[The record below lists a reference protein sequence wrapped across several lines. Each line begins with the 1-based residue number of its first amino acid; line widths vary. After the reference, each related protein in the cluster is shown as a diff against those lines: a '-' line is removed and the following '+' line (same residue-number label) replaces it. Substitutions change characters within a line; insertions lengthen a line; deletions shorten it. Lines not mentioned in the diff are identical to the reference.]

1 MKLREYIEKQFAK
14 SLFSGLLE
22 RYDLATEFICSF
34 NDAYGQKD
42 SAMGALVPFFSP
54 DSLEITELPDQDGAN
69 FKRYVFTFPELGSIN
84 MNEAYSNFAYGDK
97 RLFMTKPFIGK
108 AHPSSNDEA
117 SNAAKSKPEYAV
129 HTLACTLFYV
139 YFGCHPLCGRA
150 YYEKAAMTDELE
162 REFFKDQHG
171 FIFDIENNPNR
182 FVNGYHGI
190 SWVIWNALTDEQR
203 AFWREVFSTEGL
215 DYATFYEKWKS
226 AYLGFT
232 HSSTVTPCGERL
244 STIVYSADYALVI
257 SDNTIGNKTV
267 RCRNCNNALISRC
280 EGCQVAPLNRSATF
294 FTLTVKVQSGADL
307 DGAVPE
313 TEREL
318 VLYDGKTL
326 YGKDLGLD
334 DSSAIFDVIASKK
347 NSKILGLKY
356 LQQTPMKAACGSI
369 TRFYEKDGM
378 IALLPGTNVFVT
390 PKTSRIIAPGEPVEV
405 KPAPAPQPVPQ
416 PDPTPAPQP
425 EPKKPEPT
433 PAPQPETKKPDPTP
447 APQPEP
453 KNPEP
458 APAPQPVYDESKT
471 VYTEEGLEFDLLDD
485 EPTDCAE
492 YMLYKIRGRKKQQLY
507 ALKVFKPIVDMKKLE
522 RHQKSMDNVRYVI
535 SKKLSLPKTLIYPKA
550 MADPTRGFT
559 KGEIAYICNLLPDE
573 VVSAN
578 DYVKSDI
585 KARFEVGDVMLLLD
599 FCTALKSLHDK
610 GFAYKFMHL
619 KNLMLDMNEYRTYL
633 TDSDS
638 VSDDT
643 YRPPLYHVEFAAPE
657 RMILSLQPDDVTDA
671 YSFAVISFI
680 MIYKMHPYGSTQ
692 WEKRGKLG
700 TDERKKMYVF
710 DPKYYFDTHHA
721 AHVPERMLGT
731 PKARTVEEKWG
742 LTPQY
747 IRNLFDRTFH
757 LNATH
762 SREESVVKARSSRPT
777 MQEWKDG
784 LNKWYQELSAQKR

>member
-14 SLFSGLLE
+14 SLFSGLVE
-22 RYDLATEFICSF
+22 RYNLATEFICSF
-34 NDAYGQKD
+34 NDAYGEKD
-42 SAMGALVPFFSP
+42 SALAMGALVPFFSP

-69 FKRYVFTFPELGSIN
+69 FKRYVFAFPELGAID

-108 AHPSSNDEA
+108 PHPSSNAEA

-129 HTLACTLFYV
+129 HTLLCTLFYI

-162 REFFKDQHG
+162 YEFFKEQNG
-171 FIFDIENNPNR
+171 FIFDIDNNPNR

-190 SWVIWNALTDEQR
+190 SFVIWKTLTDEQR
-203 AFWREVFSTEGL
+203 AFWQEVFTSEGL
-215 DYATFYEKWKS
+215 DYATFYEKWRR

-280 EGCQVAPLNRSATF
+280 DGCQVAPLNRAATF
-294 FTLTVKVQSGADL
+294 FTLTVKSRNGGDL
-307 DGAVPE
+307 DEAEPE
-313 TEREL
+313 TEREIA
-318 VLYDGKTL
+318 LYDGKTL
-326 YGKDLGLD
+326 YGADFGLD
-334 DSSAIFDVIASKK
+334 DGGAIFDVIASKK

-356 LQQTPMKAACGSI
+356 LLETPMKAACGSI

-390 PKTSRIIAPGEPVEV
+390 PKTARIIVPGEPVEV
-405 KPAPAPQPVPQ
+405 KPAP
-416 PDPTPAPQP
+416 QP
-425 EPKKPEPT
+425 EVKKPEPT
-433 PAPQPETKKPDPTP
+433 PAPQ
-447 APQPEP
+447 
-453 KNPEP
+453 
-458 APAPQPVYDESKT
+458 PAPQPVYDESKT
-471 VYTEEGLEFDLLDD
+471 VYTDEGLEFDLLDD
-485 EPTDCAE
+485 EPTDATE
-492 YMLYKIRGRKKQQLY
+492 YKLYKIRARKNQQLY
-507 ALKVFKPIVDMKKLE
+507 ALKVFKPIVDPKKLE
-522 RHQKSMDNVRYVI
+522 RHRKSMDNVRYVI

-550 MADPTRGFT
+550 MASSSRGFT
-559 KGEIAYICNLLPDE
+559 KGESAYICNMLPDG

-578 DYVKSDI
+578 EYVKSDI
-585 KARFEVGDVMLLLD
+585 KPRFEIGDVMLLLD
-599 FCTALKSLHDK
+599 FCTTLKSLHDK
-610 GFAYKFMHL
+610 DLSYKFMHL
-619 KNLMLDMNEYRTYL
+619 KNLMLDLNDNRTYL
-633 TDSDS
+633 VDSDS

-680 MIYKMHPYGSTQ
+680 MIYKMHPYGFTQ

-700 TDERKKMYVF
+700 TDERKKAYVF
-710 DPKYYFDTHHA
+710 EPKYYFDTHHA

-762 SREESVVKARSSRPT
+762 SRKESLAKAMQTRPT